1 MYVPHP
7 HTAEVIS
14 EVLHDVLLDWHIDKK
29 VSTITLDN
37 CSTNDN
43 VMKEMQDKMPLP
55 SLMLRGKLLHMR
67 CAAHIINLIVKDG
80 IGAKDAL
87 DVKVVE
93 QGIGRIRETVA
104 FWSATPKRHE
114 RFERAVLQEGIKY
127 DKKIALD
134 VKTRWNSTYLMLS
147 VALNYIPVFD
157 RLAKKEKLCF
167 PFRPTEED
175 WEFARHLCD
184 RLKLFYDTTELLSG
198 TSHVTSSLFFP
209 KICGIYLAI
218 KKWQA
223 SDNPIIEN
231 MSAAMK
237 EKFMKYWTD
246 IHGLMAVATVLDPRR
261 KMKFLYAMYTQIY
274 GPEGMVREVQKV
286 KDLLIDLVKEYE
298 NSAEGFGATDGN
310 GAGGSSS
317 KALNEGDAEVDEI
330 FDKYMA
336 SEPALPTTKVC
347 TELDM
352 YLEEDMLPR
361 TLELDVIEWW
371 KVGGFKYTA
380 LRKVA
385 RDILAIPVTTVASE
399 SVFSTSGRIISPNRS
414 RLAPNMVEALMCM
427 QAWARADMLGITFVH
442 FSFVLRFPYLI

>member
-1 MYVPHP
+1 
-7 HTAEVIS
+7 
-14 EVLHDVLLDWHIDKK
+14 
-29 VSTITLDN
+29 
-37 CSTNDN
+37 
-43 VMKEMQDKMPLP
+43 MKEMQDKMSLP
-55 SLMLRGKLLHMR
+55 SLMLRGRLMHMR

-87 DVKVVE
+87 GLKVVE
-93 QGIGRIRETVA
+93 EGIGRIRETVA

-114 RFERAVLQEGIKY
+114 RFERAVLQEGINKY

-147 VALNYIPVFD
+147 VALNYRLVFD
-157 RLAKKEKLCF
+157 RLAMKEKLCF

-175 WEFARHLCD
+175 WEFASYLCD
-184 RLKLFYDTTELLSG
+184 RLKLFYDTTELLYG
-198 TSHVTSSLFFP
+198 TSYVTSSLFFP

-218 KKWQA
+218 QKWQA
-223 SDNPIIEN
+223 SDNPTIE
-231 MSAAMK
+231 SLPAAMK
-237 EKFMKYWTD
+237 DKFMKYWTD
-246 IHGLMAVATVLDPRR
+246 IHGLMVVATVLDPRR

-274 GPEGMVREVQKV
+274 GPDGMVREVQKV
-286 KDLLIDLVKEYE
+286 KDLLTDLVKEYE
-298 NSAEGFGATDGN
+298 SSSVEGFGATDG
-310 GAGGSSS
+310 GSSSS
-317 KALNEGDAEVDEI
+317 KAQNEGDAEVDEI

-336 SEPALPTTKVC
+336 AEPVVLTN
-347 TELDM
+347 M

-385 RDILAIPVTTVASE
+385 RDILAILVTTVASE

-427 QAWARADMLGITFVH
+427 QAWAQADMLGITC
-442 FSFVLRFPYLI
+442 SFQFLFPFFHL

>member
-1 MYVPHP
+1 
-7 HTAEVIS
+7 
-14 EVLHDVLLDWHIDKK
+14 
-29 VSTITLDN
+29 
-37 CSTNDN
+37 
-43 VMKEMQDKMPLP
+43 MKDMQDKMPLP
-55 SLMLRGKLLHMR
+55 SLMLRGKLMHMR
-67 CAAHIINLIVKDG
+67 CAGHIINLIVKDG

-87 DVKVVE
+87 GVKVVE
-93 QGIGRIRETVA
+93 EGIGRIRETVA

-114 RFERAVLQEGIKY
+114 RFERAILQEGIKY

-147 VALNYIPVFD
+147 VAMNCILVFD
-157 RLAKKEKLCF
+157 RLAKKERLCF
-167 PFRPTEED
+167 SFRPTEED
-175 WEFARHLCD
+175 WEFARYLSD

-198 TSHVTSSLFFP
+198 TSYVTSSLFSP

-218 KKWQA
+218 NKWQA

-237 EKFMKYWTD
+237 EKFMKYWSD
-246 IHGLMAVATVLDPRR
+246 IHGLMVVATVLDPKR

-274 GPEGMVREVQKV
+274 GPDGMVREVKKV

-298 NSAEGFGATDGN
+298 SSMEGFGATDGTV
-310 GAGGSSS
+310 AGGSSS
-317 KALNEGDAEVDEI
+317 KALNEGDVEVDEI

-336 SEPALPTTKVC
+336 AERPVMTTKLC
-347 TELDM
+347 TELNM

-361 TLELDVIEWW
+361 TLELDVIKWW
-371 KVGGFKYTA
+371 KLGGFKYTT

-385 RDILAIPVTTVASE
+385 RDILAIHVTTVASE
-399 SVFSTSGRIISPNRS
+399 YVFSTSGRIISPNHS

-427 QAWARADMLGITFVH
+427 QAWARADMLGITSVYF
-442 FSFVLRFPYLI
+442 RFCFHSLIYSNTNF

>member
-1 MYVPHP
+1 M
-7 HTAEVIS
+7 
-14 EVLHDVLLDWHIDKK
+14 
-29 VSTITLDN
+29 ITLDN
-37 CSTNDN
+37 YSTNDN
-43 VMKEMQDKMPLP
+43 AMKEIQDKMSLP
-55 SLMLRGKLLHMR
+55 SLILRGRLMHMC
-67 CAAHIINLIVKDG
+67 CAAHIIHLIVKDG

-87 DVKVVE
+87 GLKVVE
-93 QGIGRIRETVA
+93 EGIGRIRETDA

-114 RFERAVLQEGIKY
+114 QFERVVLQEGIKY
-127 DKKIALD
+127 DNKIALD

-147 VALNYIPVFD
+147 VALNYRLVFD

-175 WEFARHLCD
+175 WEFARYLCD
-184 RLKLFYDTTELLSG
+184 RLKLFYDTTKLLSG
-198 TSHVTSSLFFP
+198 TSYVTSSLFFP

-218 KKWQA
+218 QKWQA
-223 SDNPIIEN
+223 SDNPTIKS
-231 MSAAMK
+231 MSATMK
-237 EKFMKYWTD
+237 DKFMKYWTD
-246 IHGLMAVATVLDPRR
+246 IHGPMAVATVLDPRC

-274 GPEGMVREVQKV
+274 GPDGMVREVQKV

-298 NSAEGFGATDGN
+298 SSFVEGFGATDG
-310 GAGGSSS
+310 GSSSS
-317 KALNEGDAEVDEI
+317 KAQNEGDAEVDEI

-336 SEPALPTTKVC
+336 AEPAVLTTKVC

-385 RDILAIPVTTVASE
+385 RDILAISVTTVASE
-399 SVFSTSGRIISPNRS
+399 SVFSTSGTIISPNYS

-427 QAWARADMLGITFVH
+427 QAWARADMLGITC
-442 FSFVLRFPYLI
+442 SFQFLFPFFHL

>member
-1 MYVPHP
+1 
-7 HTAEVIS
+7 
-14 EVLHDVLLDWHIDKK
+14 
-29 VSTITLDN
+29 
-37 CSTNDN
+37 
-43 VMKEMQDKMPLP
+43 
-55 SLMLRGKLLHMR
+55 
-67 CAAHIINLIVKDG
+67 
-80 IGAKDAL
+80 
-87 DVKVVE
+87 
-93 QGIGRIRETVA
+93 
-104 FWSATPKRHE
+104 
-114 RFERAVLQEGIKY
+114 
-127 DKKIALD
+127 
-134 VKTRWNSTYLMLS
+134 
-147 VALNYIPVFD
+147 
-157 RLAKKEKLCF
+157 
-167 PFRPTEED
+167 
-175 WEFARHLCD
+175 
-184 RLKLFYDTTELLSG
+184 LFYDTTELLSG

-246 IHGLMAVATVLDPRR
+246 IHGLMAVATVLDPRH

-286 KDLLIDLVKEYE
+286 RDLLIDLVKEYE

-310 GAGGSSS
+310 GVGGSSS

-427 QAWARADMLGITFVH
+427 QAWARADMLGIT
-442 FSFVLRFPYLI
+442 